1 MQRKLKSLYKRD
13 LEDLVT
19 RCGAPAW
26 KRTKDDLAR
35 IIVDFLLSFNGG
47 GGYYPTMLN
56 RQDQGPLFI
65 NSNWDAEAASQ
76 HLTLHVNPSEGQRRM
91 NFRLSHVIG
100 VDEVDRL
107 LPELEP
113 LKSLDPR
120 FQAFD
125 APLGK
130 PRFLCQT
137 FTEWREGALRIHF
150 VTPEALQFRR
160 PKNLRVHLR
169 FLRVENYRGG
179 TRTTS
184 FCPKNWSFDV
194 NSLTVFLPK
203 DQLDVDRSLSL
214 QAEYFLDLTPF
225 LKKKR
230 GGSDAMNT
238 VEIKGIDYSRLR
250 QNALHCVLAQTV
262 EETSPTSLQGSTS
275 QRYSLHWNRFD
286 T

>member
-137 FTEWREGALRIHF
+137 FTEWREGTCWE
-150 VTPEALQFRR
+150 V
-160 PKNLRVHLR
+160 
-169 FLRVENYRGG
+169 
-179 TRTTS
+179 
-184 FCPKNWSFDV
+184 
-194 NSLTVFLPK
+194 
-203 DQLDVDRSLSL
+203 
-214 QAEYFLDLTPF
+214 
-225 LKKKR
+225 
-230 GGSDAMNT
+230 
-238 VEIKGIDYSRLR
+238 R
-250 QNALHCVLAQTV
+250 QV
-262 EETSPTSLQGSTS
+262 
-275 QRYSLHWNRFD
+275 
-286 T
+286 